1 MLRNDRIYHFMLNV
15 RSFSL
20 QITRETLKVADKQKS
35 GKLKQINQYLIIRKI
50 GDGRSAKVYLGLNT
64 QNSQFVAIKA
74 PKKFGSI
81 HNNSGKVI
89 GSQLANGDNKIHM
102 SVPYLA
108 QFEREVSLIRRLN
121 KSNHPSIIKI
131 IQVLYSKS
139 IDRAYIIFEWADCG
153 SLKTSIDQKYTF
165 SDSELALI
173 FRQILEGLQY
183 VHSQGIA
190 HEDIKPS
197 NLLIFS
203 DGKVKISDFGIG
215 HSFESAD
222 TVIGSPAYQAPEV
235 IDDSLP
241 EDEFLDPSKE
251 DVWSLGVSLFE
262 AKFHVLPYCGETFFE
277 IANCIRQ
284 NELHFPSAISDNLK
298 DVLLKMLE
306 VDPNK
311 RASIDDL
318 LSHPFFDVSNC
329 SPLKLPVTNP
339 NFFDT
344 NSDVEKIDAVE
355 YTEGSSLPY
364 LSSSLNP
371 DTFPIHN
378 DYDISS
384 EIQSFQIR
392 QQQC

>member
-1 MLRNDRIYHFMLNV
+1 MFNA

-20 QITRETLKVADKQKS
+20 QISRETLKVADKQKS
-35 GKLKQINQYLIIRKI
+35 NKLKQINQYLILKKI
-50 GDGRSAKVYLGLNT
+50 GDGTSAKVYLALNT

-74 PKKFGSI
+74 PKKFG
-81 HNNSGKVI
+81 NLRKNSGKVI
-89 GSQLANGDNKIHM
+89 GSQLVNGDFHKI
-102 SVPYLA
+102 STGVPYLA

-121 KSNHPSIIKI
+121 KINHPSIIKMH
-131 IQVLYSKS
+131 QVLYSKAN
-139 IDRAYIIFEWADCG
+139 DKAYIIFEWADCG
-153 SLKTSIDQKYTF
+153 SLKASIDKKYLFT
-165 SDSELALI
+165 DAELALI

-203 DGKVKISDFGIG
+203 DGRVKISDFGIG

-235 IDDSLP
+235 VDDSLP

-251 DVWSLGVSLFE
+251 DVWSLGVTLFE
-262 AKFHVLPYCGETFFE
+262 AKFHAFPYTGETFFE
-277 IANCIRQ
+277 IANDIRQ
-284 NELHFPSAISDNLK
+284 HELNFPNAVSENLK

-311 RASIDDL
+311 RVSIKEL
-318 LSHPFFDVSNC
+318 LMHPFFDISKYG
-329 SPLKLPVTNP
+329 PLKLPVTVP
-339 NFFDT
+339 NLSEINDEI
-344 NSDVEKIDAVE
+344 EKIDAVE
-355 YTEGSSLPY
+355 YEEGSSL
-364 LSSSLNP
+364 SSLNSTITTIP
-371 DTFPIHN
+371 SQFHN
-378 DYDISS
+378 DYILNA
-384 EIQSFQIR
+384 ETQSFQIR

>member
-1 MLRNDRIYHFMLNV
+1 MFNV

-20 QITRETLKVADKQKS
+20 QIARETLKVADKQKS
-35 GKLKQINQYLIIRKI
+35 NRLKQINQYLILKKI
-50 GDGRSAKVYLGLNT
+50 GDGRSAKVYLALNT
-64 QNSQFVAIKA
+64 
-74 PKKFGSI
+74 
-81 HNNSGKVI
+81 
-89 GSQLANGDNKIHM
+89 KIRT

-131 IQVLYSKS
+131 LQVLYSKS
-139 IDRAYIIFEWADCG
+139 NDRGYIIFEWADCG
-153 SLKTSIDQKYTF
+153 SLKSSIDQKYMF
-165 SDSELALI
+165 SDNELALI
-173 FRQILEGLQY
+173 FRQILEGLQF

-203 DGKVKISDFGIG
+203 DGKAKISDFGIG

-235 IDDSLP
+235 IDDTLP

-262 AKFHVLPYCGETFFE
+262 AKFHVLPYNGETFFE

-284 NELHFPSAISDNLK
+284 NELHFPGAVSENLK

-311 RASIDDL
+311 RVSIDEL
-318 LSHPFFDVSNC
+318 LKHPFFNISDC
-329 SPLKLPVTNP
+329 IPLKLPVTNP
-339 NFFDT
+339 NL
-344 NSDVEKIDAVE
+344 SDVSSDIEKIDG
-355 YTEGSSLPY
+355 TSLHY
-364 LSSSLNP
+364 LSSSLSTNQYQL
-371 DTFPIHN
+371 HN
-378 DYDISS
+378 DYDINS
-384 EIQSFQIR
+384 EIQSFHIR

>member
-1 MLRNDRIYHFMLNV
+1 MFNV
-15 RSFSL
+15 RSLSL
-20 QITRETLKVADKQKS
+20 QISSETFKVADKQKS
-35 GKLKQINQYLIIRKI
+35 GKLKQINQYLIVRKI
-50 GDGRSAKVYLGLNT
+50 GDGRSAKVYLALNT
-64 QNSQFVAIKA
+64 ENSQFVAIKA

-81 HNNSGKVI
+81 HNKSGKI
-89 GSQLANGDNKIHM
+89 FGAQPSNGNKNVNTA
-102 SVPYLA
+102 VPYLA

-139 IDRAYIIFEWADCG
+139 VDRAYIIFEWADCG
-153 SLKTSIDQKYTF
+153 SLKASIDQKYMF
-165 SDSELALI
+165 SDAELALI
-173 FRQILEGLQY
+173 FRQILEGLRY

-215 HSFESAD
+215 HNFESAD

-262 AKFHVLPYCGETFFE
+262 AKFHVLPYSGETFYE

-284 NELHFPSAISDNLK
+284 NQLRFPNQISDNLK
-298 DVLLKMLE
+298 DVLQKMLA

-318 LSHPFFDVSNC
+318 LVHPFFDVSNC

-339 NFFDT
+339 NFLDT
-344 NSDVEKIDAVE
+344 KNDIEKIDAVE
-355 YTEGSSLPY
+355 YTEGSSLQY
-364 LSSSLNP
+364 LSLSLNANQ
-371 DTFPIHN
+371 FQLHN
-378 DYDISS
+378 DTNTDL
-384 EIQSFQIR
+384 QSFHAR